1 MKQVLDAID
10 FARTAHQGQF
20 DRGGRPYFE
29 HVERVCI
36 RTCSRLF
43 ELDPRGDKIDN
54 QVFLDVAAA
63 AALHDVVE
71 DCDIGGDDLLA
82 AGFTQG
88 TIRRVLRLSGRAQ
101 ALSYL
106 DNIRAMVTDGDF
118 GVMLIKICDNEDNSA
133 PERIMALPPE
143 QRDIV
148 RRYERS
154 LSILRPALARCFP

>member
-71 DCDIGGDDLLA
+71 DCDIGGDDLLVAGSPSA
-82 AGFTQG
+82 ASCASQG
-88 TIRRVLRLSGRAQ
+88 EHRLCPTSTTSGR
-101 ALSYL
+101 
-106 DNIRAMVTDGDF
+106 
-118 GVMLIKICDNEDNSA
+118 
-133 PERIMALPPE
+133 
-143 QRDIV
+143 
-148 RRYERS
+148 
-154 LSILRPALARCFP
+154 